1 MRLSD
6 IMANAGLSGYA
17 EIALIIFLVA
27 FLLIVVSV
35 FAPSRRKEFDEA
47 SRMPL
52 DDVHPQTPRQ
62 GRGDAS

>member
-6 IMANAGLSGYA
+6 IMGNAGLSVYA
-17 EIALIIFLVA
+17 EIALVIFLIA

-35 FAPSRRKEFDEA
+35 FAPSRQKEFEAA

-52 DDVHPQTPRQ
+52 DDIHPQTPRQ
-62 GRGDAS
+62 DRGDAS

>member
-6 IMANAGLSGYA
+6 IMSHAGLSAYA
-17 EIALIIFLVA
+17 EIALVIFLIA

-35 FAPSRRKEFDEA
+35 FAPSRKQEFDEA

-52 DDVHPQTPRQ
+52 DDIHPQTPRQ
-62 GRGDAS
+62 SRGDAS

>member
-35 FAPSRRKEFDEA
+35 FAPSRSKEFDEA